1 MNRSKFQ
8 TWCTI
13 IAYTLG
19 TLAVLGILAIVVR
32 SAVISS

>member
-8 TWCTI
+8 AWCTI

-19 TLAVLGILAIVVR
+19 AIAVLGILAIVIR
-32 SAVISS
+32 SAMISS